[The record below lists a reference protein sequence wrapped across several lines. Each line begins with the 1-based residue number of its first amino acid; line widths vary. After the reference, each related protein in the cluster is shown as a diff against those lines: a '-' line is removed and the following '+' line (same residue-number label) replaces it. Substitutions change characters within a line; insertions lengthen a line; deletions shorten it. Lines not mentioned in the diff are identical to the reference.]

1 MKDCGK
7 RYKMKGFFSV
17 FFRALVITGALV
29 LLGTFIFTFSIG
41 ILNVGNV
48 AGAAL
53 CVWLILVCIKPLH
66 LAIKRGF
73 HRFFLT
79 RLVYRIVSIA
89 FIVLLCYGAVA
100 TVAIIGASLIPP
112 KENATAIVL
121 GAHVKPTGEPST
133 ILSGR
138 INAAENYLVENKGS
152 SAILSGGKGTD
163 EVKSEARCMYDVM
176 TSDGIAPEKL
186 YVEDKST
193 TTRENFELSEKI
205 IEEKKL
211 NPNLAVTTDRF
222 HQLRARIITMQLG
235 IKGEV
240 GAVNADAP
248 FRYVPTYMV
257 REWFALPYQIFK
269 S

>member
-1 MKDCGK
+1 
-7 RYKMKGFFSV
+7 MKGFFSV